1 MPTFQFDMFQAIAL
15 AVVALALGNFIRKKV
30 KFFER
35 FCIPAPVIGGLIF
48 AIVSCILYVGGV
60 VELSFDETM
69 RTVCMVLFFTSV
81 GFQANIKVLKA
92 GGKSLII
99 LVVLVA
105 ILIFSQNGIA
115 VGLSKALGVDALIGM
130 CTGSISMIGG
140 HGTAGAFG
148 PVLED
153 FGITGATTV
162 ATAAATFGLIMGS
175 LIGGPIGNSL
185 IKRKDLLKTAIPQDD
200 TLLVE
205 EEEKHERQFNMY
217 APAVFQML
225 IAVGIGTVVS
235 WALSKTGMTFP
246 VYIGGMIVA
255 AVMRNVSEFT
265 GKFEIHMGEINDLG
279 GICLNLFLG
288 IAMITLK
295 LWQLAGLALPLI
307 ALLAT
312 QTVFMFLYARFVVF
326 NVMGRDY
333 DAAVITAGACGFG
346 MGATPN
352 AMANMQ
358 AICDKYVP
366 SVKAYLIVPIV
377 GTLFVDFMNSL
388 IITLFINIL

>member
-1 MPTFQFDMFQAIAL
+1 MFQAIAL

-48 AIVSCILYVGGV
+48 AIISCILYVGGI

-81 GFQANIKVLKA
+81 GFQANVKVLKA

-115 VGLSKALGVDALIGM
+115 VGLSQALGVDALIGM
-130 CTGSISMIGG
+130 CAGSISMIGG

-200 TLLVE
+200 SLLVE

-246 VYIGGMIVA
+246 IYIGGMIVA
-255 AVMRNVSEFT
+255 AIMRNISEFT
-265 GKFEIHMGEINDLG
+265 GKFQVHMGEINDIG

-312 QTVFMFLYARFVVF
+312 QTVFMFIYARFVVF